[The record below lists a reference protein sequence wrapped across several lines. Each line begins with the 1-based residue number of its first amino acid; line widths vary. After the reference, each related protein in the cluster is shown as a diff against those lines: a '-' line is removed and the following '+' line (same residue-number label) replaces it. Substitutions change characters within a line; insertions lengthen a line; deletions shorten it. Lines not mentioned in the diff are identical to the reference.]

1 MMNRLP
7 TRFRLILILILTAT
21 LTIAGGCSRVG
32 ILYNS
37 ADFFARQY
45 ANDYLNL
52 ADDQLASW
60 EPRLKAELARHRAEE
75 LPTLAAFFD
84 KMLLAS
90 RVGFDAR
97 NTACLIA
104 QFRDLYRRH
113 ARLAVN
119 LSAPLLAELTPSQI
133 DALERK
139 FRQQTREDRKDLATR
154 DLAWETRKRAK
165 RYVKAIEDWTGPLQA
180 DQPELVAEVT
190 GRLPDSEA
198 ALIDYRTRKREELLS
213 LLRTHADQARL
224 QAFMTAWLVEFN
236 DLPPTLER
244 DGDAI
249 GERIGELFMRL
260 GASLDERQ
268 RERLDQRLRQLRD
281 DLLNLQKQPRLA
293 PMDC

>member
-7 TRFRLILILILTAT
+7 ARFRLILILTAM
-21 LTIAGGCSRVG
+21 LTIGSGCSRVS
-32 ILYNS
+32 IVYNS

-52 ADDQLASW
+52 ADDQLTSW
-60 EPRLKAELARHRAEE
+60 EPHLKAELARHRLEE
-75 LPTLAAFFD
+75 LPTLATFFD
-84 KMLLAS
+84 KLLLAS
-90 RVGFDAR
+90 RTGFDER

-119 LSAPLLAELTPSQI
+119 LSVPLLADLTPTQI

-139 FRQQTREDRKDLATR
+139 FRQQTREDRQDLATR
-154 DLAWETRKRAK
+154 DLAREKRKRAK
-165 RYVKAIEDWTGPLQA
+165 RYVKAIEDWTGPLK
-180 DQPELVAEVT
+180 DGQPELVAEVT
-190 GRLPDSEA
+190 GRMPDSEA

-213 LLRTHADQARL
+213 LLRTRAEEARL
-224 QAFMTAWLVEFN
+224 QAFMTAWLVEFS

-249 GERIGELFMRL
+249 GERVGELFMHL

-281 DLLNLQKQPRLA
+281 DLLNLQNQPRLA
-293 PMDC
+293 PLDC

>member
-7 TRFRLILILILTAT
+7 TRFCLFLILTAT
-21 LTIAGGCSRVG
+21 LTSGGGCSRVS
-32 ILYNS
+32 IVYNS
-37 ADFFARQY
+37 ADFFAKQY
-45 ANDYLNL
+45 ADDYLSL

-75 LPTLAAFFD
+75 LPALAAFFD
-84 KMLLAS
+84 KTRLAS
-90 RVGFDAR
+90 RAGFDAR

-113 ARLAVN
+113 ARVAVTLAT
-119 LSAPLLAELTPSQI
+119 PLLANLTPTQI

-139 FRQQTREDRKDLATR
+139 FRQQAREDRQDLATR
-154 DLAWETRKRAK
+154 DLAWEKRKRAK

-180 DQPELVAEVT
+180 GQPEIVAEVT
-190 GRLPDSEA
+190 GRMPDSET
-198 ALIDYRTRKREELLS
+198 ALIDYRARKREELLS
-213 LLRTHADQARL
+213 LLRTRADEARI
-224 QAFMTAWLVEFN
+224 QAFMTAWLVEFS
-236 DLPPTLER
+236 DLPSSLER

-281 DLLNLQKQPRLA
+281 ELLNLQNQPRLA
-293 PMDC
+293 PLDC